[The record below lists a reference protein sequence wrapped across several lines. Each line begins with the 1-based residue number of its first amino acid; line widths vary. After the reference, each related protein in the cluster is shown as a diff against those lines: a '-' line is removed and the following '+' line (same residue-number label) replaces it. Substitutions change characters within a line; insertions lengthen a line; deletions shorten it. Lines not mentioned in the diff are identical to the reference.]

1 MRRRSTFDSVIP
13 NTRDREHHDAPQRKR
28 AYPGESDRSRAAR
41 IFGDFRFLR
50 FDEKRKIDM
59 LSLGFLTRA
68 FVSGL
73 SDLQKT
79 FREAGFQLRLSELRD
94 GLSHGLGVLP
104 ITG

>member
-1 MRRRSTFDSVIP
+1 TFDFMIP
-13 NTRDREHHDAPQRKR
+13 NTGEREHRDAPQREC
-28 AYPGESDRSRAAR
+28 AYPGERDRSRAAR

-59 LSLGFLTRA
+59 LPLGFLARA

-79 FREAGFQLRLSELRD
+79 FREAGFQLLLFELRD
-94 GLSHGLGVLP
+94 GLSYGLGVLP